1 MSAIKRFEQM
11 DRVEFT
17 ATGGRTVYG
26 TVTEASEDAVRLVTD
41 GGRYRLRVPAHRL
54 SFSSRAVRR
63 DLPSA
68 MDVWEV
74 TDFADDLG
82 EDSTKYSA
90 IVTRHGVPVAG
101 ASNDGYG
108 APDRYLPFD
117 GGYAVV
123 EELAAAVDDW
133 LVANGG
139 DPADFVE
146 PVNFWLLWR
155 ARKAA
160 YGVLA
165 SEAIEEYLAP
175 ALPGPEVEPTQEP
188 EADGPTLSM

>member
-1 MSAIKRFEQM
+1 MSAIKRFEEM
-11 DRVEFT
+11 DRVEFK
-17 ATGGRTVYG
+17 AAGGRMVYG
-26 TVTEASEDAVRLVTD
+26 TVTEASGDAVRLVTD
-41 GGRYRLRVPAHRL
+41 GGRYRLRVPARRL

-68 MDVWEV
+68 MDVWQV
-74 TDFADDLG
+74 ADFADDAG
-82 EDSTKYSA
+82 ADSTKYSA
-90 IVTRHGVPVAG
+90 IITLHGVPVAG

-133 LVANGG
+133 LAANGG

-155 ARKAA
+155 ARRAP

-165 SEAIEEYLAP
+165 AEAVEEYLASTAP
-175 ALPGPEVEPTQEP
+175 RPEVEPTQEP
-188 EADGPTLSM
+188 DVEGPTLSM

>member
-1 MSAIKRFEQM
+1 MPAIKRFEEK
-11 DRVEFT
+11 DRVEFKST
-17 ATGGRTVYG
+17 AGRTVYG
-26 TVTEASEDAVRLVTD
+26 TVTGADNDTVRLVTD

-54 SFSSRAVRR
+54 SFSTRAVRR

-68 MDVWEV
+68 MDVWKIA
-74 TDFADDLG
+74 DFVDDLG
-82 EDSTKYSA
+82 SDSTKYSA
-90 IVTRHGVPVAG
+90 TITRHGVPVAG

-123 EELAAAVDDW
+123 EELATAVDDW

-146 PVNFWLLWR
+146 PMNFWLLWR
-155 ARKAA
+155 ARKAP

-165 SEAIEEYLAP
+165 AEAVEEYLAP
-175 ALPGPEVEPTQEP
+175 PLPRSEVEPAQEP
-188 EADGPTLSM
+188 EAENPTLSM